1 MGAASTVKGCPSG
14 CRGQGSSRGCSL
26 SPRLGETEARTLL
39 GREETT
45 DADKAGGISPSK
57 GHGKPLEKYKQENW
71 FSGSNISS
79 FYHMEK

>member
-1 MGAASTVKGCPSG
+1 M
-14 CRGQGSSRGCSL
+14 

-39 GREETT
+39 GREERI
-45 DADKAGGISPSK
+45 DADGAGGISLSK
-57 GHGKPLEKYKQENW
+57 GHEKPLEKWKQENW